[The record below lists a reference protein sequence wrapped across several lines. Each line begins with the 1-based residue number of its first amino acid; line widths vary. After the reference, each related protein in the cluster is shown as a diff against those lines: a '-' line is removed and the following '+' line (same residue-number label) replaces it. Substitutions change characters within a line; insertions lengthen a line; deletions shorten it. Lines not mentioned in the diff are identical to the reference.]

1 MGLLDLPAPILSELD
16 ALVGLPDVVR
26 LVVWGVA
33 AAVLSTGLY
42 ALLAPQQSIARLM
55 VEERQL
61 KAALHGTDIAIV
73 DGMRAARRLLVL
85 ALGRIGLTLGPA
97 LAASVP
103 VLALM
108 VWLDTRYAYEL
119 PPPGQIP
126 SVLVQPASVQGHWV
140 WEAGS
145 MPRIELTGDCG
156 EFQQVVSLHVPVP
169 VMHKRT
175 WWNGL
180 IGNPLGYL
188 AAECLAERIEVD
200 IPAKQYLTFGPD
212 WLRGWEA
219 PFVGTLLAVS
229 LGLKLAFRI
238 R

>member
-1 MGLLDLPAPILSELD
+1 MGLLDLPSPILSDLD
-16 ALVGLPDVVR
+16 AAIGLPDVVR
-26 LVVWGVA
+26 LVVWGVV

-42 ALLAPQQSIARLM
+42 VLLSPRRSIARLI

-61 KAALHGTDIAIV
+61 KAALHGTDIAMA

-126 SVLVQPASVQGHWV
+126 SVQVQPASVQGHWI

-145 MPRIELTGDCG
+145 VPRIELTGDCG
-156 EFQQVVSLHVPVP
+156 EFQQVVPLHAAVP
-169 VMHKRT
+169 VMYKRT

-200 IPAKQYLTFGPD
+200 IPVKQYLTIGPD
-212 WLRGWEA
+212 WLRGWEM
-219 PFVGTLLAVS
+219 PFIGTLLAVS